1 MRKIPPLSQMA
12 QKKLLVTA
20 TLCFIGAVVMF
31 VFRII
36 VMAKGID
43 LTVTE
48 RLWQNII
55 GLILCFISMVSIVSL
70 LYRK

>member
-12 QKKLLVTA
+12 HNKLLITA
-20 TLCFIGAVVMF
+20 TLCFIGAVVIF
-31 VFRII
+31 ASRII
-36 VMAKGID
+36 ATVNGID

-55 GLILCFISMVSIVSL
+55 GLILCSVSMISIVSL
-70 LYRK
+70 LCRE

>member
-1 MRKIPPLSQMA
+1 MRKIPP
-12 QKKLLVTA
+12 KKLLATA

-31 VFRII
+31 VWRII
-36 VMAKGID
+36 AMANGVE

-55 GLILCFISMVSIVSL
+55 GLILCSISMVSIVSL

>member
-1 MRKIPPLSQMA
+1 MRTIPPMSRKTA
-12 QKKLLVTA
+12 KKLLATA

-31 VFRII
+31 VYRII
-36 VMAKGID
+36 VMANGID

-55 GLILCFISMVSIVSL
+55 GLILCSISMISIVSL
-70 LYRK
+70 LFRK